1 MSEKTAQFLKQCRDN
16 QEQLKGKEGYS
27 SPSIEA
33 LDLDDLIDT
42 RGGSATSTTTTGAAV
57 AAGVSA
63 VF

>member
-1 MSEKTAQFLKQCRDN
+1 MSQKTEEFLKQCSEN
-16 QEQLKGKEGYS
+16 QQKLNESVGYCA
-27 SPSIEA
+27 PSLEA

>member
-1 MSEKTAQFLKQCRDN
+1 MSDKTDEFLQQCAEN
-16 QEQLKGKEGYS
+16 KKILTENEGYC
-27 SPSIEA
+27 SPSIVE
-33 LDLDDLIDT
+33 LDLEDLIDM

>member
-1 MSEKTAQFLKQCRDN
+1 MSDKTDQFLQQCIDN
-16 QEQLKGKEGYS
+16 KEKGEYKA
-27 SPSIEA
+27 PTIEA

>member
-1 MSEKTAQFLKQCRDN
+1 MSDKVEEFLQQCAENKKVRAEN
-16 QEQLKGKEGYS
+16 EGYS
-27 SPSIEA
+27 SPMISE
-33 LDLDDLIDT
+33 LDLDDLVDS

>member
-1 MSEKTAQFLKQCRDN
+1 MSQKTDEFLKKCAENKKLLNDN
-16 QEQLKGKEGYS
+16 EGYC
-27 SPSIEA
+27 SPSLTA
-33 LDLDDLIDT
+33 LDLDDVVDT

>member
-1 MSEKTAQFLKQCRDN
+1 MSDKTTQFLQQCLDN
-16 QEQLKGKEGYS
+16 QTKLKEKNEYCA
-27 SPSIEA
+27 PSIEA
-33 LDLDDLIDT
+33 LDLEDLIDT

>member
-1 MSEKTAQFLKQCRDN
+1 MSEKIAEFLHQCAEN
-16 QEQLKGKEGYS
+16 KKNLNEGEGYS
-27 SPSIEA
+27 APSISE